1 MTQVEFKV
9 KLQKFQN
16 MGEKTGWTYIEVP
29 SKMANQLSPGT
40 KKSFRVK
47 GKIDQFNIQQVA
59 MIPMGD
65 GDFII
70 PFNAQMRK
78 GTGKKHGD
86 HVVVKLEV
94 DQEEKKISE
103 DLLMCLGEV
112 KEHLDRFLSLPK
124 GHQNYYSNWVESAKS
139 PATKSDRIMKC
150 IFAMEHEMD
159 YGQMIRHFK
168 NNKMR

>member
-1 MTQVEFKV
+1 MAKVEFKAV
-9 KLQKFQN
+9 LQKFQN

-29 SKMANQLSPGT
+29 AKIANQLSPGT

-47 GKIDQFNIQQVA
+47 GKIDQFTIKQVA
-59 MIPMGD
+59 LIPMGD

-78 GTGKKHGD
+78 GTGKQKGD
-86 HVVVKLEV
+86 PVILQLDLEK
-94 DQEEKKISE
+94 EEKKISE
-103 DLLMCLGEV
+103 DLLMCLAEV
-112 KEHLDRFLSLPK
+112 NENIERFLSLPK
-124 GHQNYYSNWVESAKS
+124 GHQNYYSNWVESAKTS
-139 PATKSDRIMKC
+139 STKSDRIMKT

-168 NNKMR
+168 NKS